1 MKTVLIA
8 AALLIL
14 AGCVSIPADKEGRTA
29 YYTRVCQG
37 ETANQQGV
45 VVSQF
50 VKQSS
55 DEYLMHECLY
65 KHGVR

>member
-1 MKTVLIA
+1 MKVLIA
-8 AALLIL
+8 SLVLLSL
-14 AGCVSIPADKEGRTA
+14 AGCASIPADKEGRTA

-45 VVSQF
+45 VTSQF

-55 DEYLMHECLY
+55 GEYLMHECLY